1 MRTLLLILVITLFY
15 SCNNADR
22 NEILEV
28 MHQQEVAWNNGN
40 IDGFMNGYWKS
51 DSLKFVG
58 KNGIKYGWQ
67 NTLENYKKSYPDKA
81 TMGTLKFDVI
91 QLEVYGKSAFVLG
104 KWQLKREKDTPNGY
118 FTLFWKKINGHWVIV
133 IDHTS

>member
-1 MRTLLLILVITLFY
+1 
-15 SCNNADR
+15 
-22 NEILEV
+22 

-40 IDGFMNGYWKS
+40 IEGFMKGYWES

-81 TMGTLKFDVI
+81 TMGILKFDVI

-104 KWQLKREKDTPNGY
+104 K
-118 FTLFWKKINGHWVIV
+118 
-133 IDHTS
+133 

>member
-40 IDGFMNGYWKS
+40 IEGFMNGYWKS

-91 QLEVYGKSAFVLG
+91 QLEVSGKSAFVLG